1 MPSPFPCSLVIRE
14 CCWKKTQIEKKQKKT
29 DSQCHIIHLDTQDV
43 GIRECLDVFDGQSL
57 NVIFFIL
64 FYFSFYFTVWK
75 NNIPYNIPDYMFC
88 FIQDF
93 DFQMFVLT

>member
-1 MPSPFPCSLVIRE
+1 MLLKENPDR
-14 CCWKKTQIEKKQKKT
+14 KKTKKT
-29 DSQCHIIHLDTQDV
+29 DSQCHMIHLDTQDV
-43 GIRECLDVFDGQSL
+43 DIRECLDVFDGQSL

-93 DFQMFVLT
+93 DLQMFVLT